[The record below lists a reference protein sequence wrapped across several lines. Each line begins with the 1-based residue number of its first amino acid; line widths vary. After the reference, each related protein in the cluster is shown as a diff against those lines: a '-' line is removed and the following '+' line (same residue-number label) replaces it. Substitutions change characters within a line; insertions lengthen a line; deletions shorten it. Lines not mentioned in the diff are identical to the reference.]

1 MLLRALYI
9 SLLACSA
16 LFAQGSVTI
25 YGTVKDASGS
35 VIPGVTVEVANAATG
50 AVRRASSDER
60 GNYIVTQLPIGVY
73 TVSAESAGF
82 KKYVQKDIRVQVD
95 DNRQVNIAFEVGAV
109 TDSITV
115 QAEAVQVDTRAGTLK
130 EVVDS
135 RRIVEL
141 PLNGRNPLQLQQLV
155 PGSGGVTGRG
165 QAQNDTYSINGSR
178 SNSNNYVLDGG
189 DNHDPYFNTPAVFP
203 SPDALEEFS
212 IQTNSYSAEFGR
224 NAGALLNAVTK
235 SGTNLFHGTVF
246 EFLRNEKLNARNF
259 FANTVPPFRRNQF
272 GGTLGGPVQR
282 DRTFFFFSYQGTRE
296 RSEPG
301 STTSTPPTA
310 AERNGDFSASSK
322 RITDPLNNQPFAG
335 NIIPRSRLDGVAL
348 KFLEA
353 FVPVPNRADGLL
365 SFSSGQKQDQDNLLG
380 KVDHQFT
387 SANRASVRWLHN
399 WETFQEATGNLP
411 GFFASIKYRNIN
423 VSASDTHI
431 IGPTLLNSLVFTFN
445 DIDRRQLSVVPGNKN
460 WSDFGSRIVRSFTA
474 EGVPAGHDTT
484 VVGRFQAF
492 SRFPLNHFRRHY
504 HVADRINWNKGAHF
518 LKFGGEYRRSIL
530 DLQEFFQGDPQFN
543 FNGQVTGDAVAD
555 FLLAR
560 PFRMQQIAELK
571 NNPRA
576 HEISAFF
583 QDDWKVAPR
592 LTLNL
597 GARWDPY
604 LPFIDTGD
612 RFGQLHPGRQS
623 KMFPTAPVG
632 MLYPGDEGVPRA
644 TIRRAMDKLA
654 PRIGFAWDP
663 TGSGTTSIRGGYGI
677 FYSQIRQQ
685 AHNQPSNSQPFSLKL
700 IVNSPPSLVDPY
712 ATVGNPFPFKAPT
725 TDAERAAFKFVRPLA
740 VTQWDPNFSNAYAQQ
755 WNFNI
760 QREVANAW
768 LITAAYVGSKGT
780 HLFNQTEANPAVYY
794 RGTLHHRQHRFAA
807 PLRTQF
813 RGHRGPEQHR
823 QLHLPLGAAQPE
835 QALHARVHGTGGLYV
850 VETHRR
856 FLGR

>member
-1 MLLRALYI
+1 MLLRALCI

-310 AERNGDFSASSK
+310 AERNGDFSASAK
-322 RITDPLNNQPFAG
+322 RIT
-335 NIIPRSRLDGVAL
+335 IPSTAS
-348 KFLEA
+348 
-353 FVPVPNRADGLL
+353 L
-365 SFSSGQKQDQDNLLG
+365 S
-380 KVDHQFT
+380 
-387 SANRASVRWLHN
+387 
-399 WETFQEATGNLP
+399 
-411 GFFASIKYRNIN
+411 
-423 VSASDTHI
+423 
-431 IGPTLLNSLVFTFN
+431 
-445 DIDRRQLSVVPGNKN
+445 
-460 WSDFGSRIVRSFTA
+460 
-474 EGVPAGHDTT
+474 
-484 VVGRFQAF
+484 
-492 SRFPLNHFRRHY
+492 
-504 HVADRINWNKGAHF
+504 
-518 LKFGGEYRRSIL
+518 
-530 DLQEFFQGDPQFN
+530 
-543 FNGQVTGDAVAD
+543 
-555 FLLAR
+555 
-560 PFRMQQIAELK
+560 
-571 NNPRA
+571 
-576 HEISAFF
+576 
-583 QDDWKVAPR
+583 
-592 LTLNL
+592 
-597 GARWDPY
+597 
-604 LPFIDTGD
+604 
-612 RFGQLHPGRQS
+612 
-623 KMFPTAPVG
+623 
-632 MLYPGDEGVPRA
+632 RA
-644 TIRRAMDKLA
+644 T
-654 PRIGFAWDP
+654 
-663 TGSGTTSIRGGYGI
+663 SS
-677 FYSQIRQQ
+677 
-685 AHNQPSNSQPFSLKL
+685 
-700 IVNSPPSLVDPY
+700 
-712 ATVGNPFPFKAPT
+712 
-725 TDAERAAFKFVRPLA
+725 RAAGS
-740 VTQWDPNFSNAYAQQ
+740 T
-755 WNFNI
+755 
-760 QREVANAW
+760 AW
-768 LITAAYVGSKGT
+768 
-780 HLFNQTEANPAVYY
+780 
-794 RGTLHHRQHRFAA
+794 R
-807 PLRTQF
+807 
-813 RGHRGPEQHR
+813 
-823 QLHLPLGAAQPE
+823 
-835 QALHARVHGTGGLYV
+835 
-850 VETHRR
+850 
-856 FLGR
+856 